1 MHFSLFFIQS
11 KILFLLQVFLFFNGS
26 NSINVRTLVVPIQGY
41 QISIQSLQIKCLS
54 LEFLNFVLSLFNSCD
69 LVIGQIEF
77 FNFIFDDSGKLWLT
91 IKPKFQKLLTRV
103 SFNRRVLTL
112 DTKTSLKY
120 PPTEFSKDISDL

>member
-1 MHFSLFFIQS
+1 MDCSAYTAF
-11 KILFLLQVFLFFNGS
+11 K
-26 NSINVRTLVVPIQGY
+26 
-41 QISIQSLQIKCLS
+41 IKCLPR
-54 LEFLNFVLSLFNSCD
+54 EFLNFVLSPFNTCD
-69 LVIGQIEF
+69 LVIVEIEF

-91 IKPKFQKLLTRV
+91 IKPKFQKLLTGG